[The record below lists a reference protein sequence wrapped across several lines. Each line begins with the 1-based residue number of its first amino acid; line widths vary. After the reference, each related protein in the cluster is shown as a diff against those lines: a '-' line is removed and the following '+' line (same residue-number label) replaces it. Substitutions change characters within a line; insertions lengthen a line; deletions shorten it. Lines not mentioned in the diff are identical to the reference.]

1 MREALPEELAMCRI
15 VQPPRRTARMRQRD
29 EGDAVFRARAA
40 DRRFEWNFSPE
51 AIDGETAE
59 KEDHPRSEKREL
71 LIEPWSAERDLGRRR
86 ATIAAA
92 GRGPAR
98 KAFRDRG
105 AVRQVVLIDPGL
117 REPASQL
124 RARATA
130 ERLTCHQLD
139 RARRL
144 ADDRDAIANGSRDDR
159 ASVLE
164 IARGDAFRASTD
176 ACVETIKCARSV
188 NRC

>member
-1 MREALPEELAMCRI
+1 MLRI
-15 VQPPRRTARMRQRD
+15 VQPSRGTARMWQRY
-29 EGDAVFRARAA
+29 EGDAIFRARPA

-59 KEDHPRSEKREL
+59 KKDHPRSEKREL

-86 ATIAAA
+86 ATIAAS

-105 AVRQVVLIDPGL
+105 AVRQVVVIDPGL

-124 RARATA
+124 RAGAAA
-130 ERLTCHQLD
+130 ERLTCRQLD

-144 ADDRDAIANGSRDDR
+144 ADDRDSVANGSRDDR
-159 ASVLE
+159 ASALE